1 MRLLKTGAMG
11 MGRFLF
17 GSAALMTV
25 ALSDS
30 ARSADFPIAM
40 GVKSPEAAAAGDWSV
55 FYVGADV
62 GLASGRSN
70 WRAIEPGR
78 APNLSG
84 SFDLFRTFDAFDG
97 SGSLVGGLHAGYNYM
112 FPSRLLLGVETD
124 VWFPGTLDGGQNFS
138 SPVVG
143 AANYND
149 TIEMSGTVRARVGYD
164 INRWL
169 YYVTGGFAWTYDQF
183 TRTQL
188 SDSPIGSAA
197 GTVETS
203 FLGRVGWTAGAGVE
217 APIAPGWTA
226 RFEYLYSQYGN
237 TSVTFPLGGQRF
249 QSDLSTQEVRFGVN
263 YQLGG
268 DVSKWNVLTT
278 PNPLESDGW
287 SLHSQTTFA
296 AQYAP
301 RFRAPYG
308 GANSLDPNTGR
319 ETWDA
324 TLYLGRRLWDGAELW
339 VNPEIDQ
346 GFGLSDTHGIA
357 GFPNGNAYKVGAT
370 DPYLRLPRAFIR
382 QTIDLGGETEKVAS
396 DLNQFA
402 GSQSANR
409 LVITVGKFAVWDWF
423 DGNKYAHEPRSDF
436 MNWALIDTA
445 TFDYAADSW
454 GYTYGA
460 TAEWYQGPWTWR
472 GCFCDLSIVPNST
485 ELDPTFKEFQWIGEI
500 EHRHEL
506 WGQPGKIIA
515 TGFLSRGRMG
525 RFDDALNLAQL
536 TDSTPDTSL
545 VRRYGSRGGVGLS
558 VEQQV
563 SADLGVF
570 ARAGWAD
577 GNVEPYEFTD
587 ADRTVAAGLSLS
599 GQRWGRPHDTFGLA
613 GIVNGRISGIHA
625 AYLDAGGLGILV
637 GDGQLPHQA
646 RRRLLRLYTASR
658 LGPGSRLWIISW
670 LLTRVTTATGGQFR
684 SSERVSTC
692 NSKPA
697 APALRPQ
704 DRRAPRSP

>member
-1 MRLLKTGAMG
+1 MSMIGTMIGSKQSSRSKWTGVVAHDVPT
-11 MGRFLF
+11 
-17 GSAALMTV
+17 AALFLGLGFAPLPTNSV
-25 ALSDS
+25 KAADLTGQSPPRAKAAISDD
-30 ARSADFPIAM
+30 RT
-40 GVKSPEAAAAGDWSV
+40 G
-55 FYVGADV
+55 FYVGADA
-62 GLASGRSN
+62 GFASGRSN
-70 WRAIEPGR
+70 WRATQPGG

-97 SGSLVGGLHAGYNYM
+97 SGSLLGGLHAGYNYM
-112 FPSRLLLGVETD
+112 FPSRIVLGLEAD
-124 VWFPGTLDGGQNFS
+124 AWFPDTLDGRQDFFS
-138 SPVVG
+138 HVVG

-149 TIEMSGTVRARVGYD
+149 TIEMSGTVRGRAGYD
-164 INRWL
+164 IGGWL

-183 TRTQL
+183 ARTQL
-188 SDSPIGSAA
+188 TDSPTGSAPA
-197 GTVETS
+197 GTVETL
-203 FLGRVGWTAGAGVE
+203 FLGRIGWTVGTGVE

-226 RFEYLYSQYGN
+226 RLEYLYSQYGN
-237 TSVTFPLGGQRF
+237 AGIVFSLGGQRL
-249 QSDLSTQEVRFGVN
+249 QSDLFMQEVRWGVN
-263 YQLGG
+263 YKLGS

-301 RFRAPYG
+301 PFRAPYG
-308 GANSLDPNTGR
+308 GANSLDLNAGR

-324 TLYLGRRLWDGAELW
+324 TLYLGRQLWEGAELR

-370 DPYLRLPRAFIR
+370 YPYLRLPRAFIR
-382 QTIDLGGETEKVAS
+382 QTIDLGGETEKVAG

-402 GSQSANR
+402 GSQSSNR

-423 DGNKYAHEPRSDF
+423 DGNKYAHEARSDF

-460 TAEWYQGPWTWR
+460 TVEWYQGPWTWR
-472 GCFCDLSIVPNST
+472 GCFCDLSIVPNSA
-485 ELDPTFKEFQWIGEI
+485 ELDPTFKQFQWIGEI

-506 WGQPGKIIA
+506 WGQPGKIIV

-525 RFDDALNLAQL
+525 RFDDALNLAEL

-545 VRRYGSRGGVGLS
+545 VRRYGSRGGIGVS

-587 ADRTVAAGLSLS
+587 ADKTVAAGLSLS
-599 GQRWGRPHDTFGLA
+599 GQRWGRPNDTFGLA
-613 GIVNGRISGIHA
+613 GVVNDIAAIHA

-637 GDGQLPHQA
+637 GDGQLPHF
-646 RRRLLRLYTASR
+646 
-658 LGPGSRLWIISW
+658 GPEQIVEVYYSFPVGSW
-670 LLTRVTTATGGQFR
+670 LATLDYQFVMNPGYNRDRGPVSIIGTRLHAQF
-684 SSERVSTC
+684 
-692 NSKPA
+692 
-697 APALRPQ
+697 
-704 DRRAPRSP
+704 

>member
-1 MRLLKTGAMG
+1 MGRLL
-11 MGRFLF
+11 L
-17 GSAALMTV
+17 GSAALLMV
-25 ALSDS
+25 AVPDS
-30 ARSADFPIAM
+30 ARSADFKALE
-40 GVKSPEAAAAGDWSV
+40 GAAAYDWSG
-55 FYVGADV
+55 FYLGADV
-62 GLASGRSN
+62 GFALGHSN
-70 WRAIEPGR
+70 WQASQPGS
-78 APNLSG
+78 ASNLSG
-84 SFDLFRTFDAFDG
+84 SFNLFRTFDAFDG
-97 SGSLVGGLHAGYNYM
+97 SGGQFGGLHAGYNYM
-112 FPSRLLLGVETD
+112 FPSHLVLGVEAD
-124 VWFPGTLDGGQNFS
+124 AWFPGTLDGGQNFF
-138 SPVVG
+138 SPAVG

-149 TIEMSGTVRARVGYD
+149 TIEMAGSVRGRVGYD
-164 INRWL
+164 ISGWL

-188 SDSPIGSAA
+188 TDSPTGSAPA

-203 FLGRVGWTAGAGVE
+203 SLGRIGLTVGAGIE
-217 APIAPGWTA
+217 APIAPGWMA

-237 TSVTFPLGGQRF
+237 AGVTFPLGGQRF
-249 QSDLSTQEVRFGVN
+249 QSDLSTQEVRVGLN
-263 YQLGG
+263 YKLGS

-278 PNPLESDGW
+278 PNPLDSDGW

-301 RFRAPYG
+301 PFHAPYG

-324 TLYLGRRLWDGAELW
+324 TLYLGRTLWEGAELW

-346 GFGLSDTHGIA
+346 GYGLSNTHGIA
-357 GFPNGNAYKVGAT
+357 GFPNGNAYKVGAS

-402 GSQSANR
+402 GSQSSNR

-460 TAEWYQGPWTWR
+460 TVEWYEGPWTWR
-472 GCFCDLSIVPNST
+472 GCFCDLSIVPNSP
-485 ELDPTFKEFQWIGEI
+485 ELDPTFKQFQWIGEI
-500 EHRHEL
+500 ERRHEL
-506 WGQPGKIIA
+506 WGQPGKIIV

-525 RFDDALNLAQL
+525 RFDDALNLAEA
-536 TDSTPDTSL
+536 TGTMPDTSL
-545 VRRYGSRGGVGLS
+545 VRHYASRGGVGLS

-563 SADLGVF
+563 FADFGVF

-577 GNVEPYEFTD
+577 GNMEPYEFTD
-587 ADRTVAAGLSLS
+587 ADRTMAAGLSLS
-599 GQRWGRPHDTFGLA
+599 GQRWGRPNDTFGLA
-613 GIVNGRISGIHA
+613 GVVNGISAIHA

-637 GDGQLPHQA
+637 GDGQLPHP
-646 RRRLLRLYTASR
+646 
-658 LGPGSRLWIISW
+658 GPEQIVEAYYSFPVGSW
-670 LLTRVTTATGGQFR
+670 LATLDYQFIANPGYNRDRGPVSIIGTRLHAQF
-684 SSERVSTC
+684 
-692 NSKPA
+692 
-697 APALRPQ
+697 
-704 DRRAPRSP
+704 

>member
-1 MRLLKTGAMG
+1 MGRLL
-11 MGRFLF
+11 L
-17 GSAALMTV
+17 GSAALLTV
-25 ALSDS
+25 AVPDS
-30 ARSADFPIAM
+30 ARSADFKA
-40 GVKSPEAAAAGDWSV
+40 PEAAATYDWSG
-55 FYVGADV
+55 FYLGADV
-62 GLASGRSN
+62 GFALGHSN
-70 WRAIEPGR
+70 WQASQPGS
-78 APNLSG
+78 ASNLSG
-84 SFDLFRTFDAFDG
+84 SFNLFRTFDAFDG
-97 SGSLVGGLHAGYNYM
+97 SGGQFGGLHAGYNYM
-112 FPSRLLLGVETD
+112 FPTRLVLGVEAD
-124 VWFPGTLDGGQNFS
+124 AWFPGTLDGGQNFFS
-138 SPVVG
+138 LVV
-143 AANYND
+143 NYND
-149 TIEMSGTVRARVGYD
+149 TIEMAGSARGRVGYD
-164 INRWL
+164 ISGWL

-188 SDSPIGSAA
+188 TDSPTGSAPA

-203 FLGRVGWTAGAGVE
+203 SLGRIGWTVGAGIE
-217 APIAPGWTA
+217 APIAPGWMA

-237 TSVTFPLGGQRF
+237 ADVTFPLGGQRF
-249 QSDLSTQEVRFGVN
+249 QSDLSTQEVRVGLN
-263 YQLGG
+263 YKLGG

-278 PNPLESDGW
+278 PNPLDSDGW

-301 RFRAPYG
+301 PFHAPYG
-308 GANSLDPNTGR
+308 GANSLDPNAGR

-324 TLYLGRRLWDGAELW
+324 TLYLGRTLWEGAELW

-346 GFGLSDTHGIA
+346 GYGLSNTHGMA
-357 GFPNGNAYKVGAT
+357 GFPNGNAYKVGAS

-402 GSQSANR
+402 GSQSSNR
-409 LVITVGKFAVWDWF
+409 LVITVGKFAVWDWL

-460 TAEWYQGPWTWR
+460 TVEWYQGPWTWR
-472 GCFCDLSIVPNST
+472 GCFCDLSIVPNSP
-485 ELDPTFKEFQWIGEI
+485 ELDPTFKQFQWIGEI

-506 WGQPGKIIA
+506 WGQPGKMIV

-525 RFDDALNLAQL
+525 RFDDALDLAEA
-536 TDSTPDTSL
+536 TGTTPDTSL
-545 VRRYGSRGGVGLS
+545 VCHYASRGGIGLS

-577 GNVEPYEFTD
+577 GNIEPYEFTD

-599 GQRWGRPHDTFGLA
+599 GQRWGRPNDTFGLA
-613 GIVNGRISGIHA
+613 GVVNGISAIHT

-637 GDGQLPHQA
+637 GDGQLPHPGPEQIVEA
-646 RRRLLRLYTASR
+646 YYSFP
-658 LGPGSRLWIISW
+658 LGSW
-670 LLTRVTTATGGQFR
+670 LASLDYQFVMNPGYNRDRGPVSIIGTRLHVQF
-684 SSERVSTC
+684 
-692 NSKPA
+692 
-697 APALRPQ
+697 
-704 DRRAPRSP
+704 